1 MATVRHHTRIDAP
14 ADKVWAVISDAGSVA
29 DWFGPLS
36 SSQATAT
43 GRVVTLG
50 DGTVIDEDVVTNDDT
65 LRRFQYTIKSGLPVE
80 HHIGTFDV
88 LEDGAGSIV
97 VYAADVRPDELGP
110 TFDAV
115 MGQGIQDL
123 KAFCEK

>member
-1 MATVRHHTRIDAP
+1 MATVRHHVRIDAP
-14 ADKVWAVISDAGSVA
+14 AAKVWGIISDAGSVSE
-29 DWFGPLS
+29 WFGPIAS
-36 SSQATAT
+36 SHATAT

-50 DGTVIDEDVVTNDDT
+50 DGTEIDEDVVTNDDE

-80 HHIGTFDV
+80 HHLGTFDV

-97 VYAADVRPDELGP
+97 VYGTDVRPDDLAP
-110 TFDAV
+110 TFHAV
-115 MGQGIQDL
+115 TGQGLQDL

>member
-1 MATVRHHTRIDAP
+1 MATVRHHVRIDAP

-29 DWFGPLS
+29 EWFGPLIKS
-36 SSQATAT
+36 HATET
-43 GRVVTLG
+43 GRVVVLG
-50 DGTVIDEDVVTNDDT
+50 DGTEIDEDVVTNDDS

-88 LEDGAGSIV
+88 LEDGAGAIV
-97 VYAADVRPDELGP
+97 VYGADVRPDELGP

-115 MGQGIQDL
+115 MGQGLTDL

>member
-1 MATVRHHTRIDAP
+1 MATVRHHIRIDAP
-14 ADKVWAVISDAGSVA
+14 ADKVWGVIRDAGSVA

-36 SSQATAT
+36 SSETTAT

-50 DGTVIDEDVVTNDDT
+50 DGTVIDEDILTSDDA

-88 LEDGAGSIV
+88 LEDGAGSLV
-97 VYAADVRPDELGP
+97 VYAADVRPDELAP

>member
-1 MATVRHHTRIDAP
+1 MATVRHHIRIDAP
-14 ADKVWAVISDAGSVA
+14 ADKVWGVIRDAGSVSE
-29 DWFGPLS
+29 WFGPLAS
-36 SSQATAT
+36 SEATAT
-43 GRVVTLG
+43 GRIVTLG
-50 DGTVIDEDVVTNDDT
+50 DGTVIDEDVVTSDDT

-88 LEDGAGSIV
+88 LEDGAGSLV
-97 VYAADVRPDELGP
+97 VYAADVRPDELAP
-110 TFDAV
+110 IFDGV

>member
-1 MATVRHHTRIDAP
+1 MATVRHHIRIDAP
-14 ADKVWAVISDAGSVA
+14 AEKVWGIIRDAGSVSE
-29 DWFGPLS
+29 WFGPIATS
-36 SSQATAT
+36 HATAT

-50 DGTVIDEDVVTNDDT
+50 DGTEIDEDVVTNDDA

-97 VYAADVRPDELGP
+97 VYGADVRPDEIAP

>member
-1 MATVRHHTRIDAP
+1 
-14 ADKVWAVISDAGSVA
+14 
-29 DWFGPLS
+29 
-36 SSQATAT
+36 
-43 GRVVTLG
+43 VVTLG
-50 DGTVIDEDVVTNDDT
+50 DGTVIDEDVVTNDGT
-65 LRRFQYTIKSGLPVE
+65 LRRFQYTIKSGLPVA
-80 HHIGTFDV
+80 HHLGTFDV

-97 VYAADVRPDELGP
+97 VYGADLGPDELGP